1 VARGSSWRSR
11 RNARCIA
18 QASAL
23 GGPDSPAGGAAP
35 SDRRDNGLEEQAK
48 QKHTPRFEMRMAI
61 CWGAPARG
69 QAGGALRP
77 RRAVQQPWQVAC
89 RCPPP
94 SMATP
99 QSSRSQVLSAVHL
112 ATTKT
117 REKADAAVAGRA
129 GRQLDEGVPTMHQ
142 GHRGTCGQWIDQ
154 LIDMISTQKI
164 LARRAR
170 GLSKH
175 VRVSFPPF

>member
-1 VARGSSWRSR
+1 M
-11 RNARCIA
+11 
-18 QASAL
+18 
-23 GGPDSPAGGAAP
+23 PAAVHGDAA
-35 SDRRDNGLEEQAK
+35 
-48 QKHTPRFEMRMAI
+48 
-61 CWGAPARG
+61 
-69 QAGGALRP
+69 
-77 RRAVQQPWQVAC
+77 VVQVAGPV
-89 RCPPP
+89 RRP
-94 SMATP
+94 
-99 QSSRSQVLSAVHL
+99 LGNH
-112 ATTKT
+112 KT